1 MGIEYINRIT
11 VKKSGVYISTKSNN
25 DSCPYHS
32 VRLEVLS
39 RIYAEEGKDAYE
51 KGLLDMIQSYCELR
65 GSHKSLEKY
74 RYALY
79 SLKARQIEEK
89 FYDKKQVVTQ
99 RFEKEYG
106 DYRDWSEEVKKE
118 YQSIANKIN
127 DEELTERVG
136 LVKEYESK
144 MKQQMYER

>member
-1 MGIEYINRIT
+1 MCALIK
-11 VKKSGVYISTKSNN
+11 VMVHSTT
-25 DSCPYHS
+25 
-32 VRLEVLS
+32 
-39 RIYAEEGKDAYE
+39 
-51 KGLLDMIQSYCELR
+51 
-65 GSHKSLEKY
+65 
-74 RYALY
+74 LY